1 MATPSALVTGATG
14 FIGSRLVGAL
24 LAEGWSVRATGRRP
38 RPAEMPIEVDY
49 RVVDLAGDGDLGG
62 ISRGITHVFHLA
74 GASSSLSSTEEMHR
88 SNVVATERLTASL
101 LGTEVERMVYLSST
115 SVYGEEEQL
124 ALPVR
129 EDVQPRPS
137 RGYGKAK
144 WQAEQVVWSAG
155 QSGLPVAVLR
165 PVSVFGPGNIKLLA
179 STILD
184 AAIER
189 AAGRQSLVVHAE
201 PIEVRLV
208 HIDDVVR
215 ASLHVARYGGAVG
228 AAFNVVFPQFP
239 SNHRI
244 VEIVGQ
250 ALGMTPE
257 LSDDPDCGLDHPE
270 RAARRSDMLGRGM
283 KPDIL
288 LTEQRFRFL
297 RRANRNNRLNVD
309 ALLSTG
315 FRFTGTDLAAPI
327 QQVVTW
333 YEDNRWIAG
342 T

>member
-14 FIGSRLVGAL
+14 FIGSRLVPAL
-24 LAEGWSVRATGRRP
+24 LAQGWAVRATGRRP
-38 RPAEMPIEVDY
+38 RPPGVPAEVDY
-49 RVVDLAGDGDLGG
+49 RAVDLAGDSDLSG

-74 GASSSLSSTEEMHR
+74 GASSSLSSTEEMHL

-101 LGTEVERMVYLSST
+101 LGSDVERLVYVSST

-144 WQAEQVVWSAG
+144 WQAEQAVWSAG
-155 QSGLPVAVLR
+155 ESGLPVVVLR

-189 AAGRQSLVVHAE
+189 AAGRQSLPVQAE
-201 PIEVRLV
+201 PVEVRLV

-215 ASLHVARYGGAVG
+215 ASLHVAGHGGAVG
-228 AAFNVVFPQFP
+228 AAYNVVFPQYP
-239 SNHRI
+239 TNHRI
-244 VEIVGQ
+244 VEIVGR

-257 LSDDPDCGLDHPE
+257 LSDDPACGLDHRE
-270 RAARRSDMLGRGM
+270 RTARRSEMLGRGM
-283 KPDIL
+283 NPDIL

-297 RRANRNNRLNVD
+297 RRANRNNRLSVD

-315 FRFTGTDLAAPI
+315 FRFTGTDVAAPI
-327 QQVVTW
+327 EQVVTW
-333 YEDNRWIAG
+333 YEDNRWIMR
-342 T
+342 